1 MSEFKTTVKES
12 SKSLSAKE
20 KVKLKDVSSAIKLD
34 EAVTPE
40 EALTIDVVDYAIIG
54 VHNEKSENPD
64 YDNYI
69 FIDDLGQTY
78 VTGSDSL
85 FRTFKDIWDDMEGEE
100 EDWSLKIY
108 KQESK
113 NFRGKYFLTC
123 TIV

>member
-12 SKSLSAKE
+12 SRQLSAKE

-40 EALTIDVVDYAIIG
+40 ESLIIDVVDYAIIG
-54 VHNEKSENPD
+54 VHNEKSENPE
-64 YDNYI
+64 YDVYI

-85 FRTFKDIWDDMEGEE
+85 FRAFKDIWDDMEGEE

>member
-1 MSEFKTTVKES
+1 MSDFKTTVKES
-12 SKSLSAKE
+12 SRQLSAKE

-40 EALTIDVVDYAIIG
+40 EALTIDVVDYAIIA
-54 VHNEKSENPD
+54 VHNEKSENTD
-64 YDNYI
+64 YDVYI

-85 FRTFKDIWDDMEGEE
+85 FRSFKDIWDDMEGEE